1 VSAVA
6 GFKSCDPDIIELA
19 RATGASRLRMFLKVR
34 FPSALPEIFTGLKV
48 AAALSSTAAVVAEFV
63 SSDAGLGYLLLTF
76 NGELLTSMV
85 FGTIIVLGVIGLAL
99 YYLMEFL
106 ERLLIPWHVASRNDQ
121 IAAQQL

>member
-1 VSAVA
+1 
-6 GFKSCDPDIIELA
+6 
-19 RATGASRLRMFLKVR
+19 
-34 FPSALPEIFTGLKV
+34 
-48 AAALSSTAAVVAEFV
+48 
-63 SSDAGLGYLLLTF
+63 
-76 NGELLTSMV
+76 MV

>member
-1 VSAVA
+1 
-6 GFKSCDPDIIELA
+6 
-19 RATGASRLRMFLKVR
+19 
-34 FPSALPEIFTGLKV
+34 V